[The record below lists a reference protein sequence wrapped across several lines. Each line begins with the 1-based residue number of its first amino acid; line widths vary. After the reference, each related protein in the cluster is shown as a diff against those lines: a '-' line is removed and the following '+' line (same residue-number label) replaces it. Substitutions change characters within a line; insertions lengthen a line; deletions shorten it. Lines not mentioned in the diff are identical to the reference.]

1 MFRPMFVAFKF
12 SLLEIQVSDY
22 FKTDGK
28 LSFKFSISDF
38 HSIKPGLSKYVLLVW
53 MGHKRNLPR
62 KIPRVIL
69 NPPPLPLLSDKY

>member
-38 HSIKPGLSKYVLLVW
+38 HSIKPGLSKHVLLAW
-53 MGHKRNLPR
+53 IGYKRKLPG